1 MTTTEKQFI
10 ALLQFALHPSDSI
23 PLVLNTEDIDWDAI
37 FRIAQEQAVSG
48 VAFAGVMNWRR
59 SDIGQRNI
67 RQFSPRL
74 FTPWY
79 GLACMLRQENER
91 LTELCRKICGIF
103 GQAGF
108 RACILKGQGNA
119 ALYRTGTDIDTDL
132 IRTSGDIDVW
142 VMPEGVSSIAE
153 SRKLVT
159 GYIRSICPGAS
170 QALQHIDF
178 PVVRDVVIEV
188 HYVPVMDNNPIMDRR
203 LKRFFEEHAS
213 DCFGNVERGGFAV
226 PTKSV
231 NGLFQ
236 LHHIKRHFIN
246 EGIGMR
252 HVIDYYFLLRSMTD
266 AERGETWRLAREFG
280 CDRFAS
286 ALMGVIS
293 MLNASASD
301 ADSGFLLC
309 LPNEET
315 GRHLLEEIM
324 RGGNFGRY
332 DERRRDIN
340 DISFFARWRKNVA
353 LSLTRFR
360 YFPVDVFWS
369 YVFRLRV
376 SLWRRTGISI
386 WMN

>member
-1 MTTTEKQFI
+1 MTITEKQFI
-10 ALLQFALHPSDSI
+10 ALLQLALHPSASI
-23 PLVLNTEDIDWDAI
+23 PSVLNTGDIDWDAI

-48 VAFAGVMNWRR
+48 VAFAGVMHWRQ
-59 SDIGQRNI
+59 SGIGQRHI
-67 RQFSPRL
+67 KRFSSRL

-79 GLACMLRQENER
+79 GLACMLRQDNER

-119 ALYRTGTDIDTDL
+119 ALYRTGTDGTGTDTEL

-153 SRKLVT
+153 SRRQVT
-159 GYIRSICPGAS
+159 GYIRGVCPRAS

-188 HYVPVMDNNPIMDRR
+188 HYVPAMDNNPIRDRR
-203 LKRFFEEHAS
+203 LKHFFEEHAS
-213 DCFGNVERGGFAV
+213 DCFGNVERDGFAV

-252 HVIDYYFLLRSMTD
+252 HAMDYYFLLRSMTD
-266 AERGETWRLAREFG
+266 AERGETWRLVCEFG

-286 ALMGVIS
+286 ALMWVIS

-301 ADSGFLLC
+301 AEAGFLLC
-309 LPNEET
+309 RPDERT
-315 GRHLLEEIM
+315 GRHLLDEMM
-324 RGGNFGRY
+324 RGGNFGRH
-332 DERRRDIN
+332 DVRRKDIN
-340 DISFFARWRKNVA
+340 DISFLARWRKNVA
-353 LSLTRFR
+353 LSMTRFR
-360 YFPVDVFWS
+360 YFPADVFWS

-376 SLWRRTGISI
+376 GLWRRTGIEI
-386 WMN
+386 